1 MKQRVLVASNRG
13 PISYQFGADGSLT
26 GQRGGGGMIAGVTSG
41 LAALGPEASVTWICA
56 ALSDADRAVARSQ
69 DAGTRDE
76 EGIPVRML
84 DIPPGILDRAYNN
97 VANSALWFLLHQ
109 LFDTPNQPRFG
120 REFRRD
126 WRSYLAYNEAFADA
140 LTQEARIRQTARA
153 GGLRVLIQDYHLCL
167 APRLL
172 RERLGGT
179 AGDARIA
186 HFCHTPWAPPDY
198 YRMLP
203 DDVGLA
209 LLDGILGADRAGFHA
224 ERWAAAFMDCCAALL
239 GADVARTGGLGGP
252 GPGPVGRVT
261 YRGHVTEVA
270 VHPLGVDAPALRE
283 RARARDVRAHV
294 GALRQAAGDRKLI
307 VRVDRTELSKNI
319 VRGLAAYSE
328 LLATRPQWRG
338 RVVHLAF
345 AYPSRSAL
353 AEYRAYT
360 DQVRRLALEITEE
373 FRTADWNPLILEVR
387 DDYPRSLAACA
398 LADVL
403 LVNPIRD
410 GMNLVAQEGP
420 VLSER
425 GCALVLSREAGAAAT
440 LAADALLVNPYD
452 VTETA
457 EALHRALAMPDA
469 ERRRRSAALA
479 AIAAADPP
487 ARWLGGQ
494 LASLGPSSQA
504 LPRRRSRRAGPPPRR
519 VPAPPGRPRRR
530 PAVTRRWRWP
540 RRSRGRRRPAASAPR
555 RRRADPR
562 GHRRR
567 TEPNGRLARRPGR
580 SARRPCPRPAG
591 AVR

>member
-1 MKQRVLVASNRG
+1 MNQRVLVASNRG
-13 PISYQFGADGSLT
+13 PVSYQFGADGSLIPS
-26 GQRGGGGMIAGVTSG
+26 RGGGGMIAGVTDG
-41 LAALGPEASVTWICA
+41 LAALGPGASATWICA
-56 ALSDADRAVARSQ
+56 ALSDADRAVAR
-69 DAGTRDE
+69 AGDISDGN
-76 EGIPVRML
+76 GIPVRML
-84 DIPPGILDRAYNN
+84 DIPPDIFDRAYNR
-97 VANSALWFLLHQ
+97 VANSTLWFLLHQ

-126 WRSYLAYNEAFADA
+126 WEAYLAYNEAFADA
-140 LTQEARIRQTARA
+140 LTEEALTGEALTR
-153 GGLRVLIQDYHLCL
+153 GEGSLRVLIQDYHLCL

-172 RERLGGT
+172 RDRLGGQPGHPSGE
-179 AGDARIA
+179 AGIG

-203 DDVGLA
+203 DDVGRA

-224 ERWAAAFMDCCAALL
+224 ERWATAFLDCCAAVL
-239 GADVARTGGLGGP
+239 GADVTRTGLAGP

-270 VHPLGVDAPALRE
+270 VHPLGVDAAALRE
-283 RARARDVRAHV
+283 RARAGDVRAHV
-294 GALRQAAGDRKLI
+294 GALRRAAGDRKLI

-319 VRGLAAYSE
+319 VRGLAAYRE

-360 DQVRRLALEITEE
+360 DQVRELAGQISEE
-373 FRTADWNPLILEVR
+373 FRTADWDPLVLEVK

-457 EALHRALAMPDA
+457 DALHRALEMPDA
-469 ERRRRSAALA
+469 ERQRRGAALA
-479 AIAAADPP
+479 ATAAADPP

-494 LASLGPSSQA
+494 LASLGPGS
-504 LPRRRSRRAGPPPRR
+504 
-519 VPAPPGRPRRR
+519 
-530 PAVTRRWRWP
+530 
-540 RRSRGRRRPAASAPR
+540 
-555 RRRADPR
+555 
-562 GHRRR
+562 
-567 TEPNGRLARRPGR
+567 
-580 SARRPCPRPAG
+580 
-591 AVR
+591 

>member
-1 MKQRVLVASNRG
+1 MNQRVLVASNRG
-13 PISYQFGADGSLT
+13 PVSYQFGADGSLIPS
-26 GQRGGGGMIAGVTSG
+26 RGGGGMIAGVTDG
-41 LAALGPEASVTWICA
+41 LAALGPGASATWICA
-56 ALSDADRAVARSQ
+56 ALSDADRAVAR
-69 DAGTRDE
+69 AGDTSDGN
-76 EGIPVRML
+76 GIPVRML
-84 DIPPGILDRAYNN
+84 DIPPDIFDRAYNR
-97 VANSALWFLLHQ
+97 VANSTLWFLLHQ

-126 WRSYLAYNEAFADA
+126 WEAYLAYNEAFADA
-140 LTQEARIRQTARA
+140 LTEEALTGQALA
-153 GGLRVLIQDYHLCL
+153 GEALTRGEGSLRVLIQDYHLCL

-172 RERLGGT
+172 RDRLGGQPGRPPGE
-179 AGDARIA
+179 AGIG

-203 DDVGLA
+203 DDVGRA

-224 ERWAAAFMDCCAALL
+224 ERWATAFLDCCAAVL
-239 GADVARTGGLGGP
+239 GADVTRTGLAGP

-270 VHPLGVDAPALRE
+270 VHPLGVDAAALRE
-283 RARARDVRAHV
+283 RARAGDVRAHV
-294 GALRQAAGDRKLI
+294 GALRRAAGDRKLI

-319 VRGLAAYSE
+319 VRGLAAYRE

-360 DQVRRLALEITEE
+360 DQVRELAGQISEE
-373 FRTADWNPLILEVR
+373 FRTADWDPLVLEVK

-457 EALHRALAMPDA
+457 DALHRALEMPDA
-469 ERRRRSAALA
+469 ERQRRGAALA
-479 AIAAADPP
+479 ATAAADPP

-494 LASLGPSSQA
+494 LASL
-504 LPRRRSRRAGPPPRR
+504 
-519 VPAPPGRPRRR
+519 
-530 PAVTRRWRWP
+530 
-540 RRSRGRRRPAASAPR
+540 
-555 RRRADPR
+555 
-562 GHRRR
+562 
-567 TEPNGRLARRPGR
+567 RPG
-580 SARRPCPRPAG
+580 S
-591 AVR
+591 

>member
-1 MKQRVLVASNRG
+1 MNQRVLVASNRG
-13 PISYQFGADGSLT
+13 PVSYQFGADGSLIPS
-26 GQRGGGGMIAGVTSG
+26 RGGGGMIAGVTDG
-41 LAALGPEASVTWICA
+41 LAALGPGASSTWICA
-56 ALSDADRAVARSQ
+56 ALSDADRAVAR
-69 DAGTRDE
+69 ARDTSDGN
-76 EGIPVRML
+76 GIAVRML
-84 DIPPGILDRAYNN
+84 DIAPDIFDRAYNR

-109 LFDTPNQPRFG
+109 LFDTPSQPRFG

-126 WRSYLAYNEAFADA
+126 WESYLAYNEAFADA
-140 LTQEARIRQTARA
+140 LIEEALMREAA
-153 GGLRVLIQDYHLCL
+153 AGEGGLRVLIQDYHLCL
-167 APRLL
+167 APRMFRDRL
-172 RERLGGT
+172 RDRLGGQWGE
-179 AGDARIA
+179 AGIG
-186 HFCHTPWAPPDY
+186 HFCHTPWVPPDY

-203 DDVGLA
+203 DDVGRA

-224 ERWAAAFMDCCAALL
+224 ERWATAFLDCCAAVL
-239 GADVARTGGLGGP
+239 GADVTRTGLAGP

-270 VHPLGVDAPALRE
+270 VHPLGVDAAALRE
-283 RARARDVRAHV
+283 RARAGDVRAHV
-294 GALRQAAGDRKLI
+294 GALRRAAGDRKLI

-319 VRGLAAYSE
+319 VRGLAAYRE

-360 DQVRRLALEITEE
+360 DQVRELAGQISEE
-373 FRTADWNPLILEVR
+373 FRTADWDPLVLEVK

-457 EALHRALAMPDA
+457 DALHRALEMPDA
-469 ERRRRSAALA
+469 ERQRRAAALA
-479 AIAAADPP
+479 ATAAADPP

-494 LASLGPSSQA
+494 LASL
-504 LPRRRSRRAGPPPRR
+504 
-519 VPAPPGRPRRR
+519 
-530 PAVTRRWRWP
+530 
-540 RRSRGRRRPAASAPR
+540 
-555 RRRADPR
+555 
-562 GHRRR
+562 
-567 TEPNGRLARRPGR
+567 RPG
-580 SARRPCPRPAG
+580 S
-591 AVR
+591 